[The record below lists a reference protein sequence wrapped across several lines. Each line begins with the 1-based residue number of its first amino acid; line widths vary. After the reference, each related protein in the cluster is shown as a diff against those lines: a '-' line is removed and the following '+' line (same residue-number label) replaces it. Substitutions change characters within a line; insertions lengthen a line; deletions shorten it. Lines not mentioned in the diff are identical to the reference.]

1 MSPWGPQMRRRQFIS
16 LLGTTLLAPI
26 AAGAQ
31 QIGRTYRLGVLLPLT
46 QHAPINVAF
55 LDELRR
61 GGFIEGQNLAV
72 EWRAFAEHFDRMSLY
87 AAELVKARVDVIAT
101 ATDEAIRALQQVTNT
116 IPIVAITDDMLGSV
130 SLTRWRDRI
139 AIQQV
144 SISSGARAT
153 ANDRTS

>member
-1 MSPWGPQMRRRQFIS
+1 MRRRKFIG
-16 LLGTTLLAPI
+16 LLGASVLAPI
-26 AAGAQ
+26 AAKAQ
-31 QIGRTYRLGVLLPLT
+31 QVGRTYRLGVLLPLGRD
-46 QHAPINVAF
+46 APVNVAF
-55 LDELRR
+55 LDEFRR